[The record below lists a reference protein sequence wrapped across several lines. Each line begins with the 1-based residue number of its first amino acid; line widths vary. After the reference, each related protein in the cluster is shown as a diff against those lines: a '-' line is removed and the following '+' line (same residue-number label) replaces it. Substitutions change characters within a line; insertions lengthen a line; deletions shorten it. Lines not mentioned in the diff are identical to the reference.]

1 MTRRSGIALALVCL
15 ALAIRLTFALAMP
28 NDEPDDGRMYSL
40 LAHNII
46 ANGVYSNDEE
56 APFNPTYVR
65 VPGYPLFLA
74 AIYRVLGDGNNTAV
88 RVVQALLDTGTCVL
102 VALVTLTW
110 SPRAWDADRRQ
121 RAALAALALAAVC
134 PFVAIYVTTILTET
148 LTCTLG
154 MGVLLCASIALR
166 NGGPRRLW
174 ALTGVLGGLMT
185 MVRPESG
192 LYMAAVGVALVIGD
206 SPQMRSVL
214 GDSPQRPSSGDSP
227 RSPRWQWRTLVRSG
241 MALSAGFLV
250 VLAPW
255 TIRNAMLF
263 RTFQPL
269 NPRTLAM
276 PGEFAA
282 EGYAVWL
289 RSWIDHPRYVGP
301 LLFAVDRD
309 PINIAQVPE
318 RAFDSPAER
327 EEVAS
332 LFRRYNT
339 PGSPAD
345 ADEEGHVPLVGMT
358 PEIDAA
364 FADIGRARAARH
376 PFRHY
381 VVLPAKRAIM
391 LWFDP
396 HADYYPFGGYLFPWA
411 RLDPDRHQQFW
422 LPLFVALTLVWTLT
436 GWLGALALWRAPDSR
451 QWLLLAALVIIP
463 RLILLAS
470 MENPE
475 PRYTMESFPV
485 ITALGGCALPSRR
498 RV

>member
-1 MTRRSGIALALVCL
+1 VTRRSGIALALVCL

-28 NDEPDDGRMYSL
+28 SDEPDDGRMYSL
-40 LAHNII
+40 FAHNII

-56 APFNPTYVR
+56 APFNATYVR

-74 AIYRVLGDGNNTAV
+74 AIYSVFGDGNNTAV
-88 RVVQALLDTGTCVL
+88 RIVQALLDTGTCVL
-102 VALVTLTW
+102 VALVALTW
-110 SPRAWDADRRQ
+110 SPRAWDTDRRQ

-148 LTCTLG
+148 LTCALG

-166 NGGPRRLW
+166 DGGPRRLW
-174 ALTGVLGGLMT
+174 ALTGVLGGMMT

-192 LYMAAVGVALVIGD
+192 LYVAAVGLALLATFGD
-206 SPQMRSVL
+206 CPQWGKVFWN
-214 GDSPQRPSSGDSP
+214 GK
-227 RSPRWQWRTLVRSG
+227 V
-241 MALSAGFLV
+241 LSAGFLA

-263 RTFQPL
+263 KTFEPL
-269 NPRTLAM
+269 NPRTLSM

-282 EGYAVWL
+282 EGYAGWL

-309 PINIAQVPE
+309 PINIAQVPD

-327 EEVAS
+327 EEVVS
-332 LFRRYNT
+332 LLRRYNT

-381 VVLPAKRAIM
+381 VILPAKRAIM

-396 HADYYPFGGYLFPWA
+396 HADYYPFGGYLFPWES
-411 RLDPDRHQQFW
+411 LDPDRNQRFW
-422 LPLFVALTLVWTLT
+422 LPLFVALTLTWTLA

-451 QWLLLAALVIIP
+451 QWLLLAALVIVP

-475 PRYTMESFPV
+475 PRYTMEFFPV
-485 ITALGGCALPSRR
+485 ITVLAGCALPLKR

>member
-1 MTRRSGIALALVCL
+1 
-15 ALAIRLTFALAMP
+15 
-28 NDEPDDGRMYSL
+28 
-40 LAHNII
+40 
-46 ANGVYSNDEE
+46 
-56 APFNPTYVR
+56 
-65 VPGYPLFLA
+65 
-74 AIYRVLGDGNNTAV
+74 
-88 RVVQALLDTGTCVL
+88 
-102 VALVTLTW
+102 
-110 SPRAWDADRRQ
+110 
-121 RAALAALALAAVC
+121 
-134 PFVAIYVTTILTET
+134 
-148 LTCTLG
+148 
-154 MGVLLCASIALR
+154 
-166 NGGPRRLW
+166 
-174 ALTGVLGGLMT
+174 
-185 MVRPESG
+185 
-192 LYMAAVGVALVIGD
+192 
-206 SPQMRSVL
+206 
-214 GDSPQRPSSGDSP
+214 
-227 RSPRWQWRTLVRSG
+227 

-376 PFRHY
+376 PFRQY

-411 RLDPDRHQQFW
+411 SLDSDRHQQFW
-422 LPLFVALTLVWTLT
+422 LPLFVALTLAWTLI
-436 GWLGALALWRAPDSR
+436 GWVGALALWRAPDSR

-475 PRYTMESFPV
+475 PRYTMEFFPV

>member
-1 MTRRSGIALALVCL
+1 VTRRSGIALALVCL

-40 LAHNII
+40 LAHNVI

-56 APFNPTYVR
+56 APFNSTYVR

-74 AIYRVLGDGNNTAV
+74 AIYRVFGDGNNTAV
-88 RVVQALLDTGTCVL
+88 RGVQALLDTGTCVL

-110 SPRAWDADRRQ
+110 SPRAWEAARRQ

-134 PFVAIYVTTILTET
+134 PFVAIYVTTVLTET
-148 LTCTLG
+148 LACTLG

-166 NGGPRRLW
+166 DGGPRRLW
-174 ALTGVLGGLMT
+174 ALTGVLGGVMT

-192 LYMAAVGVALVIGD
+192 LYLAAVGIALFATFGD
-206 SPQMRSVL
+206 CPQWGKVFWN
-214 GDSPQRPSSGDSP
+214 G
-227 RSPRWQWRTLVRSG
+227 TV
-241 MALSAGFLV
+241 LSAGFLA

-269 NPRTLAM
+269 NPRTLSM

-309 PINIAQVPE
+309 PINIAQVPD

-381 VVLPAKRAIM
+381 IVLPAKRAIM

-411 RLDPDRHQQFW
+411 SLDSDRHQQFW
-422 LPLFVALTLVWTLT
+422 LPLFVVLTLAWTFI

-451 QWLLLAALVIIP
+451 HWLLLAALVIIP

-475 PRYTMESFPV
+475 PRYTMEFFPV
-485 ITALGGCALPSRR
+485 ITALGGCAVPLGR

>member
-1 MTRRSGIALALVCL
+1 MTRGSGIALALVCL

-56 APFNPTYVR
+56 TPFNPTYVR
-65 VPGYPLFLA
+65 VPGYPLFLG
-74 AIYRVLGDGNNTAV
+74 AIYRVFGDGNNTAV

-102 VALVTLTW
+102 VALVALTW
-110 SPRAWDADRRQ
+110 SPRAWETDRRE

-148 LTCTLG
+148 LTCALG

-192 LYMAAVGVALVIGD
+192 LYMAAVGLALLTGD
-206 SPQMRSVL
+206 SPQLVTL
-214 GDSPQRPSSGDSP
+214 GDCP
-227 RSPRWQWRTLVRSG
+227 RSPRWGQLFKDGTVLT
-241 MALSAGFLV
+241 AGFLAM
-250 VLAPW
+250 LAPW

-269 NPRTLAM
+269 NPRTLSM

-309 PINIAQVPE
+309 PMNIAQVPD

-327 EEVAS
+327 EEVAA

-339 PGSPAD
+339 PGSAGD

-376 PFRHY
+376 PFRHF

-411 RLDPDRHQQFW
+411 SLDPDRNQTFW
-422 LPLFVALTLVWTLT
+422 LPLFVGLTLVWTLA

-451 QWLLLAALVIIP
+451 QWLLLAALVIVP

-475 PRYTMESFPV
+475 PRYTMEFFPV
-485 ITALGGCALPSRR
+485 ITALGGCALPLWR

>member
-1 MTRRSGIALALVCL
+1 MALALLCL

-40 LAHNII
+40 FAHNII

-56 APFNPTYVR
+56 SPFNATYVR

-74 AIYRVLGDGNNTAV
+74 AIYRAFGDGNNTAV

-102 VALVTLTW
+102 VALVALTW
-110 SPRAWDADRRQ
+110 SPRAWDMERRQ

-148 LTCTLG
+148 LACALG
-154 MGVLLCASIALR
+154 MGMLLCASIALR
-166 NGGPRRLW
+166 DGGPRRLW
-174 ALTGVLGGLMT
+174 ALTGVLGGMMT

-192 LYMAAVGVALVIGD
+192 LYVAAAGLALVIGD

-214 GDSPQRPSSGDSP
+214 GDSPQRPGSGDSP
-227 RSPRWQWRTLVRSG
+227 LSPRWQWRKLVWSG
-241 MALSAGFLV
+241 LALSAGFLV

-255 TIRNAMLF
+255 TIRNAVLF

-269 NPRTLAM
+269 NPRTLSM

-309 PINIAQVPE
+309 PINIAQVPD

-381 VVLPAKRAIM
+381 VILPAKRAIM

-411 RLDPDRHQQFW
+411 SLDPDRKQTFW
-422 LPLFVALTLVWTLT
+422 LPLFVGLTLTWTLA
-436 GWLGALALWRAPDSR
+436 GWLGALTLWREPDSR
-451 QWLLLAALVIIP
+451 QWLLLAALVIVP

-475 PRYTMESFPV
+475 PRYTMEFFPV
-485 ITALGGCALPSRR
+485 VTVLGGCALPFKR

>member
-1 MTRRSGIALALVCL
+1 VTRRSGIALALACL

-40 LAHNII
+40 LAHNIN

-74 AIYRVLGDGNNTAV
+74 AIYRVFGDGNNTAV

-148 LTCTLG
+148 LACTLG
-154 MGVLLCASIALR
+154 IGVLLCASIALR
-166 NGGPRRLW
+166 DGGPRRLW

-192 LYMAAVGVALVIGD
+192 LYMAAVGLALFANFGD
-206 SPQMRSVL
+206 CPQWGKVFWN
-214 GDSPQRPSSGDSP
+214 G
-227 RSPRWQWRTLVRSG
+227 TV
-241 MALSAGFLV
+241 LSAGFLA

-255 TIRNAMLF
+255 TTRNAILF

-269 NPRTLAM
+269 NPRTLSM

-309 PINIAQVPE
+309 PINIAQVPD
-318 RAFDSPAER
+318 RAFDSLAER

-376 PFRHY
+376 PFRQY
-381 VVLPAKRAIM
+381 AVLPAKRAIM

-411 RLDPDRHQQFW
+411 SLDPDRHQQVW
-422 LPLFVALTLVWTLT
+422 LPLFVALTLVWTLI
-436 GWLGALALWRAPDSR
+436 GWLGALALWRAPDGR

-475 PRYTMESFPV
+475 PRYTMEFFPV
-485 ITALGGCALPSRR
+485 ITALAGCALPMRR

>member
-1 MTRRSGIALALVCL
+1 VTRRSGIALALVCL

-28 NDEPDDGRMYSL
+28 SDEPDDGRMYSL
-40 LAHNII
+40 FAHNII

-56 APFNPTYVR
+56 APFNATYVR

-74 AIYRVLGDGNNTAV
+74 AIYSVFGDGNNTAV
-88 RVVQALLDTGTCVL
+88 RVVQALLDTCTCLL
-102 VALVTLTW
+102 VALVALTW
-110 SPRAWDADRRQ
+110 SPRAWDTDRRQ

-148 LTCTLG
+148 LACTLG
-154 MGVLLCASIALR
+154 MGVLLCASLALR
-166 NGGPRRLW
+166 DGGPRRLW

-192 LYMAAVGVALVIGD
+192 LYMAAVGLALVFGD
-206 SPQMRSVL
+206 SPRRS
-214 GDSPQRPSSGDSP
+214 GNGDSP
-227 RSPRWQWRTLVRSG
+227 RSPRWQWRKLVWSG

-255 TIRNAMLF
+255 TIRNATLF

-269 NPRTLAM
+269 NPRTLSM

-309 PINIAQVPE
+309 PINIAQVPD
-318 RAFDSPAER
+318 RAFDSAAER

-411 RLDPDRHQQFW
+411 SLDPDRHQQFW

-475 PRYTMESFPV
+475 PRYTMEFFPV
-485 ITALGGCALPSRR
+485 ITAVGGCALPLRR

>member
-1 MTRRSGIALALVCL
+1 MTRRSGLAVALVL
-15 ALAIRLTFALAMP
+15 VALGLRLVFALAMP
-28 NDEPDDGRMYSL
+28 NDEPDDGRMYRL
-40 LAHNII
+40 MAHNVI

-56 APFNPTYVR
+56 APFNATFVR

-74 AIYRVLGDGNNTAV
+74 AIYRVFGDGDNTAV
-88 RVVQALLDTGTCVL
+88 RVIQAVIDTGTCVL
-102 VALVTLTW
+102 IALVALTW
-110 SPRAWDADRRQ
+110 SPRTWDVARRQ

-148 LTCTLG
+148 LACALG
-154 MGVLLCASIALR
+154 MSVLLCASIALR
-166 NGGPRRLW
+166 AGGPRWLW
-174 ALTGVLGGLMT
+174 GLTGVIGGVMT

-192 LYMAAVGVALVIGD
+192 LYMAAVGVALVVWDRPENWHNSGATGVR
-206 SPQMRSVL
+206 PQWGKVFWN
-214 GDSPQRPSSGDSP
+214 G
-227 RSPRWQWRTLVRSG
+227 T
-241 MALSAGFLV
+241 ALSVGFLA

-255 TIRNAMLF
+255 TIRNALLF
-263 RTFQPL
+263 KTFQPL
-269 NPRTLAM
+269 NPRTLSM

-309 PINIAQVPE
+309 PITITQVPD

-327 EEVAS
+327 DEVAA
-332 LFRRYNT
+332 LFRRYDT
-339 PGSPAD
+339 PGSAED
-345 ADEEGHVPLVGMT
+345 ADEQGRVPLVGMT

-376 PFRHY
+376 PVRHY
-381 VVLPAKRAIM
+381 VVLPVKRAIM

-411 RLDPDRHQQFW
+411 SLDPDRHQKVW
-422 LPLFVALTLVWTLT
+422 LPLFVGLTLLWTIV
-436 GWLGALALWRAPDSR
+436 GWLGALTLWRAPDGR
-451 QWLLLAALVIIP
+451 RWLLLAALVIVP
-463 RLILLAS
+463 RLILLSS

-475 PRYTMESFPV
+475 PRYTMEFFPV
-485 ITALGGCALPSRR
+485 ITALAGCALARPRQL
-498 RV
+498 

>member
-1 MTRRSGIALALVCL
+1 VTRRSGIALALVCL

-28 NDEPDDGRMYSL
+28 SDEPDDGRMYSL
-40 LAHNII
+40 FAHNII

-56 APFNPTYVR
+56 APFNATYVR

-74 AIYRVLGDGNNTAV
+74 AIYSVFGDGNNTAV
-88 RVVQALLDTGTCVL
+88 RVVQALLDTGTCLL
-102 VALVTLTW
+102 VALVALTW
-110 SPRAWDADRRQ
+110 SPRAWDTDRRQ

-148 LTCTLG
+148 LTCALG

-166 NGGPRRLW
+166 DGGPRRLW
-174 ALTGVLGGLMT
+174 ALTGVLGGMMT

-192 LYMAAVGVALVIGD
+192 LYVAAVGLALLATFGD
-206 SPQMRSVL
+206 CPQWGKVFWN
-214 GDSPQRPSSGDSP
+214 G
-227 RSPRWQWRTLVRSG
+227 TV
-241 MALSAGFLV
+241 LSAGFLA

-263 RTFQPL
+263 KTFEPL
-269 NPRTLAM
+269 NPRTLSM

-309 PINIAQVPE
+309 PINITKVPD

-381 VVLPAKRAIM
+381 VILPAKRAIM

-396 HADYYPFGGYLFPWA
+396 HADYYPFGGYLFPWES
-411 RLDPDRHQQFW
+411 LDPDRNQRFW
-422 LPLFVALTLVWTLT
+422 LPLFVALTLTWTLA

-451 QWLLLAALVIIP
+451 QWLLLAALVIVP

-475 PRYTMESFPV
+475 PRYTMEFFPV
-485 ITALGGCALPSRR
+485 ITVLAGCALPLKR

>member
-1 MTRRSGIALALVCL
+1 
-15 ALAIRLTFALAMP
+15 
-28 NDEPDDGRMYSL
+28 
-40 LAHNII
+40 
-46 ANGVYSNDEE
+46 
-56 APFNPTYVR
+56 
-65 VPGYPLFLA
+65 
-74 AIYRVLGDGNNTAV
+74 
-88 RVVQALLDTGTCVL
+88 
-102 VALVTLTW
+102 
-110 SPRAWDADRRQ
+110 
-121 RAALAALALAAVC
+121 
-134 PFVAIYVTTILTET
+134 
-148 LTCTLG
+148 

-166 NGGPRRLW
+166 DGGPRRLW

-192 LYMAAVGVALVIGD
+192 LYMAAVGLALFANFGD
-206 SPQMRSVL
+206 C
-214 GDSPQRPSSGDSP
+214 
-227 RSPRWQWRTLVRSG
+227 PRWGKVFWNGTV
-241 MALSAGFLV
+241 LSAGFLA

-255 TIRNAMLF
+255 TTRNAILF

-269 NPRTLAM
+269 NPRTLSM

-309 PINIAQVPE
+309 PINIAQVPD

-411 RLDPDRHQQFW
+411 SLDPDRHQQIW

-451 QWLLLAALVIIP
+451 HWLLLAALVIIP

-475 PRYTMESFPV
+475 PRYTMEFFPV

>member
-1 MTRRSGIALALVCL
+1 
-15 ALAIRLTFALAMP
+15 
-28 NDEPDDGRMYSL
+28 
-40 LAHNII
+40 
-46 ANGVYSNDEE
+46 
-56 APFNPTYVR
+56 
-65 VPGYPLFLA
+65 
-74 AIYRVLGDGNNTAV
+74 
-88 RVVQALLDTGTCVL
+88 
-102 VALVTLTW
+102 
-110 SPRAWDADRRQ
+110 
-121 RAALAALALAAVC
+121 
-134 PFVAIYVTTILTET
+134 
-148 LTCTLG
+148 
-154 MGVLLCASIALR
+154 MGVLLCASVALR
-166 NGGPRRLW
+166 DGGPRWLW

-192 LYMAAVGVALVIGD
+192 LYVAAVGVALVIGD
-206 SPQMRSVL
+206 SPQMRIVL
-214 GDSPQRPSSGDSP
+214 GTVPSDQVAGTVPDRLAGNGELVWSG
-227 RSPRWQWRTLVRSG
+227 L
-241 MALSAGFLV
+241 ALSAGFLAM
-250 VLAPW
+250 LAPW
-255 TIRNAMLF
+255 TIRNAVLF

-269 NPRTLAM
+269 NPRTLSM

-309 PINIAQVPE
+309 PINIAQVPD

-381 VVLPAKRAIM
+381 VILPAKRAIM

-411 RLDPDRHQQFW
+411 SLDPDRNQTVLASAVRRAHPGVDHCR
-422 LPLFVALTLVWTLT
+422 LAGRARAVA
-436 GWLGALALWRAPDSR
+436 RAGQPSMAPARRAGDRSPADPAGLDGEPR
-451 QWLLLAALVIIP
+451 AALHDGVLP
-463 RLILLAS
+463 
-470 MENPE
+470 
-475 PRYTMESFPV
+475 
-485 ITALGGCALPSRR
+485 GGHGARRMRAAFKR